1 MAYTSCQWMTD
12 PGVNTLLMDR
22 VREQERT
29 GAAALMML
37 VSFAAQL
44 VASLAGGATIAKFG
58 YSAMLA
64 CAAGLAAVAAV
75 AFRALPAGRVAD
87 GVAGPALVEARVA
100 DGGRE

>member
-1 MAYTSCQWMTD
+1 MAARST
-12 PGVNTLLMDR
+12 MDR

-64 CAAGLAAVAAV
+64 YAEGLAAVAAV
-75 AFRALPAGRVAD
+75 AFRALPA
-87 GVAGPALVEARVA
+87 LMEARVA
-100 DGGRE
+100 DGGQE